1 MTTYTSIPNADID
14 QDSPVTQPLMTALRD
29 NPIAITEGAI
39 GAPRIVVAAIEGGSS
54 STSGQV
60 YYSEG
65 DGTGLWGNAENIE
78 ATKDVTGTDGY
89 VKLPGGVILQWGEV
103 SVPSNGT
110 ATITWPLAFPNA
122 CIQALICHGSGGST
136 GSDALAQIDT
146 LTTTTAR
153 AVNGANNTATMRWFS
168 VGY

>member
-29 NPIAITEGAI
+29 NPIAITEGAS
-39 GAPRIVVAAIEGGSS
+39 GAPRIVAAAIEGGSS

-89 VKLPGGVILQWGEV
+89 VKLPGGVILQWGKSNTSASGGV
-103 SVPSNGT
+103 TSVTFP
-110 ATITWPLAFPNA
+110 IAFPNA
-122 CIQALICHGSGGST
+122 CLNVTSSRILVTTGSGNAFLLRSYST
-136 GSDALAQIDT
+136 TGAEWG
-146 LTTTTAR
+146 TT
-153 AVNGANNTATMRWFS
+153 NNEEFLWSAI
-168 VGY
+168 GY

>member
-1 MTTYTSIPNADID
+1 
-14 QDSPVTQPLMTALRD
+14 MTALRD
-29 NPIAITEGAI
+29 NPIAITEGAS
-39 GAPRIVVAAIEGGSS
+39 GAPRIVAAAIEGGSS

-89 VKLPGGVILQWGEV
+89 VKLPGGIILQWGQL
-103 SVPSNGT
+103 SVPADGT
-110 ATITWPLAFPNA
+110 ATITWPIAFPNA
-122 CIQALICHGSGGST
+122 CIQAVICYGDALST
-136 GSDALAQIDT
+136 GTDALAAIYS
-146 LTTTTAR
+146 LTTTTA
-153 AVNGANNTATMRWFS
+153 TARGGHNSGGTMRWFS

>member
-29 NPIAITEGAI
+29 NPIAITEGAS
-39 GAPRIVVAAIEGGSS
+39 GAPRIVAAAIEGGSS

-78 ATKDVTGTDGY
+78 ATKDITGTDGY
-89 VKLPGGVILQWGEV
+89 VKLPGGVIMQWGSIV
-103 SVPSNGT
+103 CSAGT
-110 ATITWPLAFPNA
+110 TTITFPIAFPNA
-122 CIQALICHGSGGST
+122 CFSVTASPYIAGNSGGVSST
-136 GSDALAQIDT
+136 VDAISSAP
-146 LTTTTAR
+146 TTTSVVYSTTTGWSLYWMA
-153 AVNGANNTATMRWFS
+153 